1 MKNNWNIKISESE
14 KPLNGFFVSVENNGK
29 YVGAIKG
36 VVGSFSKALEA
47 GRDIVLTSI
56 KQSDNKRKHAKQAL
70 DLFSKRYVLND
81 MFGGIYGAGVQYGEN
96 GEPYINVLM
105 DTTNE
110 HLMKIIPNSIS
121 IPSVVSEYKVVKEQS
136 TPVIAQQKQAS
147 LNQRIR

>member
-14 KPLNGFFVSVENNGK
+14 KLLNGFFVSVENNGK

-47 GRDIVLTSI
+47 GRDIVMTSI
-56 KQSDNKRKHAKQAL
+56 KQSDNKKKHVKQAL

-81 MFGGIYGAGVQYGEN
+81 MFGGIYGAGVQYDEN

-105 DTTNE
+105 DTTN
-110 HLMKIIPNSIS
+110 
-121 IPSVVSEYKVVKEQS
+121 
-136 TPVIAQQKQAS
+136 
-147 LNQRIR
+147 